1 MASNN
6 IAQFVFLNLPTANKK
21 TKLETNTAASPTSQ
35 DFPIP
40 ITIVYE
46 NNALYPI
53 PGAIARGYLEK
64 SPIRIDAIADTNAV
78 AKKTPDW
85 GIPASPNIA
94 GLTPKIYAIA
104 RKVVRPAT
112 ISVFKLVYFHQTWKN
127 HLTYDHLTIWINV
140 NLWILL
146 LKFNHLIQVSKK
158 NCFQTYKAA
167 SKDSY

>member
-78 AKKTPDW
+78 AKKTPD
-85 GIPASPNIA
+85 
-94 GLTPKIYAIA
+94 
-104 RKVVRPAT
+104 
-112 ISVFKLVYFHQTWKN
+112 
-127 HLTYDHLTIWINV
+127 
-140 NLWILL
+140 
-146 LKFNHLIQVSKK
+146 
-158 NCFQTYKAA
+158 
-167 SKDSY
+167 

>member
-21 TKLETNTAASPTSQ
+21 TKLETNTAASPTTQ

-64 SPIRIDAIADTNAV
+64 KSHQNRCNSRYKCRCKKRLLIEAFRHHPILQD
-78 AKKTPDW
+78 
-85 GIPASPNIA
+85 
-94 GLTPKIYAIA
+94 
-104 RKVVRPAT
+104 
-112 ISVFKLVYFHQTWKN
+112 
-127 HLTYDHLTIWINV
+127 
-140 NLWILL
+140 
-146 LKFNHLIQVSKK
+146 
-158 NCFQTYKAA
+158 
-167 SKDSY
+167 